1 MCSQALLRLFLRQ
14 APERDGVKPEELK
27 HAIAREF
34 VRVVLQNLIAA
45 LFETRQVRTIAR
57 TIGTIDGWQTNLD
70 DYLFVAADPAVG
82 IGWRGSGR
90 RATGTFD
97 GDFVRGRR
105 CRRTRPLSQ
114 LIEERIAL
122 RLRQALK
129 SLQLGR
135 RRRLRER
142 GQSRSDTGEYAEYN
156 CRRAGRPFK
165 PHDSTPS

>member
-82 IGWRGSGR
+82 VGRRGSGR
-90 RATGTFD
+90 RATGTLD
-97 GDFVRGRR
+97 GDFVRARR
-105 CRRTRPLSQ
+105 CRRTRPGALSQ
-114 LIEERIAL
+114 LIEDRIAL

-129 SLQLGR
+129 SFQLSR

-142 GQSRSDTGEYAEYN
+142 G
-156 CRRAGRPFK
+156 
-165 PHDSTPS
+165 